1 MVFLQIFENLA
12 TWPVFLIEIECIAR
26 GKEPGAERIL
36 QILSF
41 CASCC
46 EVLYHIFWD
55 YMYARFFEK
64 KEMAMFAYIQSLH
77 E

>member
-1 MVFLQIFENLA
+1 MVFLQEFENLA
-12 TWPVFLIEIECIAR
+12 TWPVFLIEIECTAW
-26 GKEPGAERIL
+26 GKDREQRIL